1 MGDFLSAVG
10 EIATNE
16 SAYRNAMVAA
26 IILLLAALGELV
38 AEKAGTINISLEGM
52 MLAGAFAAAIG
63 QDLTGSVWVGLAFA
77 VMAGVA
83 VAMVQSNMSHRL
95 PADQFVVGLVL
106 NVLVLGVV
114 GFLAGEIDPTT
125 NIVGRTRIPLL
136 ADIPLLGP
144 ALFDQPWVLYLA
156 FPMVPAFWY
165 LIYRSRWGLEVRAV
179 GEDPNAADVSG
190 LHVNRLRRQTIHLA
204 GVTAG
209 LAGAMLLF
217 ARSGRF
223 EDSLVG
229 GRGFIA
235 IAAVIFGGWTLKG
248 TVAGCIVFGIV
259 GSFVLT
265 IPNLGYESID
275 PSFLAMAPS
284 VVTIAAM
291 AVFAKRVRPAG
302 GPGEA
307 VPARSALKQI
317 LTNGDIVTMNADR
330 EVLVGG
336 AVVFDENRVI
346 AVGST
351 SSLLAEHGDA
361 AVYDAAGRVVTP
373 GMVNAHQHHTGDPL
387 VRSCIPD
394 LLSSNAAI
402 FDWAVP
408 IHSRHSPDDDELSA
422 TLCALE
428 SLRNGVTTV
437 IEAGTVAHPE
447 RVAAGHAGGGR
458 ARHDRH
464 VGLGHRRRSR
474 SPHRATRCSIAS
486 ARSSNGSRPADRW
499 RDGSRSSVTTWRRTS
514 C

>member
-1 MGDFLSAVG
+1 MGNFLSAVG

-63 QDLTGSVWVGLAFA
+63 QDLTGSVWVGLVFA
-77 VMAGVA
+77 VVAGVA

-156 FPMVPAFWY
+156 FPMVPLFWY

-217 ARSGRF
+217 AAFGPI
-223 EDSLVG
+223 
-229 GRGFIA
+229 RG
-235 IAAVIFGGWTLKG
+235 
-248 TVAGCIVFGIV
+248 
-259 GSFVLT
+259 
-265 IPNLGYESID
+265 
-275 PSFLAMAPS
+275 LA
-284 VVTIAAM
+284 
-291 AVFAKRVRPAG
+291 
-302 GPGEA
+302 
-307 VPARSALKQI
+307 
-317 LTNGDIVTMNADR
+317 
-330 EVLVGG
+330 
-336 AVVFDENRVI
+336 
-346 AVGST
+346 
-351 SSLLAEHGDA
+351 
-361 AVYDAAGRVVTP
+361 
-373 GMVNAHQHHTGDPL
+373 
-387 VRSCIPD
+387 
-394 LLSSNAAI
+394 
-402 FDWAVP
+402 
-408 IHSRHSPDDDELSA
+408 
-422 TLCALE
+422 
-428 SLRNGVTTV
+428 
-437 IEAGTVAHPE
+437 
-447 RVAAGHAGGGR
+447 
-458 ARHDRH
+458 
-464 VGLGHRRRSR
+464 RRRSR
-474 SPHRATRCSIAS
+474 VHRHRRRDLRWLDLEGHGCRLRRVRHRRFVRAHDPESGIRVDRSVVPGDGAECRDDCGDGSVRQARAAAGGAGEARSYGVCAEADPHQRRHRHDERRPRGARRRSRGVRRGASDRRRFHVGIAGRARRRCGARCRRLRRHSGHGQRPPAPHRRSAGAQLHPRPAVVECGDLRLGGADPQPAFPGRRRVVGHAC
-486 ARSSNGSRPADRW
+486 ARSSRCA
-499 RDGSRSSVTTWRRTS
+499 TA
-514 C
+514 